1 MRRLT
6 IAIFFLLLAACRQGG
21 PLDLEELKG
30 RARAGD
36 AEAGRELVRLLGEE
50 GEGVNS
56 KVYPA
61 ILEMGERA
69 VPFLL
74 EEVGTDDRI
83 RREHV
88 IAALGNLK
96 AKKAAAPIAKI
107 LGDRSLQRRYVAAWA
122 LGEIGDPATLS
133 SLVKA
138 LDDSDG
144 EVRRH
149 TVRALIRFGGA
160 AVPPLV
166 AYLPR
171 ATPRGATG
179 AIRALGD
186 LGDPRAVG
194 PLLAQVNGSLRQ
206 EVFPALGKLKDPRA
220 EAALVAGLEDG
231 DWRVRMNAAMALGP
245 LGSPG
250 AVPALHKTLVD
261 EVTVVREWS
270 ARSLETITGS
280 HVTYRNEKGEMV
292 LPYSIYH

>member
-6 IAIFFLLLAACRQGG
+6 VVLFLLLAACRQGG

-36 AEAGRELVRLLGEE
+36 ADAGRELVRLLGEE

-61 ILEMGERA
+61 VLEMGERA

-88 IAALGNLK
+88 VAALGNLK
-96 AKKAAAPIAKI
+96 AKKAAEPIADI
-107 LGDRSLQRRYVAAWA
+107 LGDADLQRRYVAAWA
-122 LGEIGDPATLS
+122 LGEIGDPATVPA
-133 SLVKA
+133 LVKA
-138 LDDSDG
+138 LDDNDG

-149 TVRALIRFGGA
+149 AVRALIRFGGA

-166 AYLPR
+166 AYLPG
-171 ATPRGATG
+171 ATPRGGTG
-179 AIRALGD
+179 AVRALGD
-186 LGDPRAVG
+186 IGDPRAVE
-194 PLLAQVNGSLRQ
+194 PLLAQVNGPVRQ
-206 EVFPALGKLKDPRA
+206 EVFLALGKLKDPRA
-220 EAALVAGLEDG
+220 EAALVAGLADP
-231 DWRVRMNAAMALGP
+231 DWKIRMNAAMALGP

-250 AVPALHKTLVD
+250 AVSALKKTLED

-270 ARSLETITGS
+270 ARSLEMITGS
-280 HVTYRNEKGEMV
+280 HVNYRNEKGEMV